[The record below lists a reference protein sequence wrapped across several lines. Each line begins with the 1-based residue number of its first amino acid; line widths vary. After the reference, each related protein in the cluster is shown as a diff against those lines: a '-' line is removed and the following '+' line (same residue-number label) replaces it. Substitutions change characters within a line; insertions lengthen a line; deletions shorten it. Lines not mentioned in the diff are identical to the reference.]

1 MDSFTLLRYLHVLC
15 NLVWIGSILSVAVA
29 LVSGRE
35 SPQTAGKIAR
45 AIYLRV
51 STPAF
56 GLSFL
61 LAVTLLAMRWK
72 LYMVETHWM
81 HGKLTAAL
89 VVIALHHVLGARA
102 KAMASGK
109 KKEPGPAGV
118 LGIVLLVA
126 AAGAAFL
133 AAVKPF

>member
-15 NLVWIGSILSVAVA
+15 NLVWIGSILSVGVA
-29 LVSGRE
+29 LVAGQD
-35 SPQTAGKIAR
+35 SPETAGKIAR
-45 AIYLRV
+45 AIYQRV

-61 LAVTLLAMRWK
+61 TAVTLLVMHWK
-72 LYMVETHWM
+72 LYMVVTHWM
-81 HGKLTAAL
+81 HAKLVAAL
-89 VVIALHHVLGARA
+89 VVIALHHVIGARA
-102 KAMASGK
+102 KALASGK

-118 LGIVLLVA
+118 LSIVLFVA

-133 AAVKPF
+133 AVAKPF

>member
-35 SPQTAGKIAR
+35 SPETAGKIAR
-45 AIYLRV
+45 AIYQRV

-61 LAVTLLAMRWK
+61 TAIVLLVMHWK
-72 LYMVETHWM
+72 LYMVVTHWM

-89 VVIALHHVLGARA
+89 VVIAIHHVIGARA
-102 KAMASGK
+102 KALASGK
-109 KKEPGPAGV
+109 KKEPGPVGV

-126 AAGAAFL
+126 AAGATFL
-133 AAVKPF
+133 AVAKPF